1 MFDPALVSVISAST
15 ALAAS
20 ITGPLVTL
28 YVARAQIRA
37 AVRSANRQRWIEE
50 FRDLI
55 ANFCG
60 QIAAATQVR
69 GKVFRDGRVSI
80 SGEPEMLH
88 QFERLIATATKIRLM
103 INPLDR
109 EHQKLVEAVND
120 LLMLFR
126 SAGASQDI
134 QEDART
140 RALQIAETSLTII
153 RHEWL
158 RVQRG
163 A

>member
-1 MFDPALVSVISAST
+1 MIDPSLVSVISAST

-50 FRDLI
+50 FRDTI

-60 QIAAATQVR
+60 QIATATQVR
-69 GKVFRDGRVSI
+69 EKVFRDGRVSI
-80 SGEPEMLH
+80 PADSEILPH
-88 QFERLIATATKIRLM
+88 FERLIFTATKIRLM
-103 INPLDR
+103 VNPLDR
-109 EHQKLVEAVND
+109 EHMELRGAIDQ
-120 LLMLFR
+120 LLTLFR
-126 SAGASQDI
+126 TGAVGDDI
-134 QEDART
+134 QDEART
-140 RALQIAETSLTII
+140 RALQIAEMSLAII
-153 RHEWL
+153 RHEWR